1 MFKWPGTPS
10 ARPPEHELAD
20 YAELV
25 CWEQGG
31 TSMNALSADLGRL
44 EENDYSRGLSEE
56 EDAPDLG
63 RLDARNSSGGV
74 PEEEKVPQIV
84 EGAYLEIERRKE
96 ACRDGYPFIVGEQGY
111 TLHDNQEARNHKQ
124 IIYKY
129 LLLATRLNMNNNR
142 KHADID
148 GSLLLEKLAAEA
160 ARDYLGTRAESIVF
174 GTAAGSDFQ
183 GKINDL
189 CKRINDGDKFHNRNS
204 CSTSKQD
211 DKLDVVAWK
220 HFADRL
226 PGKLIAFGQCK
237 SGTNYRD
244 ELTQLQPDVFCRN
257 WLFSPPALTPVR
269 MFFVAEAVSRLDWGS
284 VSSAAGLLFDRCRI
298 VDICDDINGDVLEK
312 VTAWT
317 MAAAKENDLPG

>member
-25 CWEQGG
+25 CWEQGS

-44 EENDYSRGLSEE
+44 EENDYSGGTPEE

-63 RLDARNSSGGV
+63 RLDAKDYSGGV

-84 EGAYLEIERRKE
+84 EEAYLEIERRKE
-96 ACRDGYPFIVGEQGY
+96 ACRDGYPFIVGEHGY
-111 TLHDNQEARNHKQ
+111 TLHASQKAGNHKH

-129 LLLATRLNMNNNR
+129 LLLATRLNMNANR
-142 KHADID
+142 KHANID
-148 GSLLLEKLAAEA
+148 GTHLFEELASEA
-160 ARDYLGTRAESIVF
+160 AREYLGARAESIVF
-174 GTAAGSDFQ
+174 GTAAGSNFP
-183 GKINDL
+183 GKVNDL
-189 CKRINDGDKFHNRNS
+189 CKRIKDGDQYYKRS
-204 CSTSKQD
+204 SASPRD
-211 DKLDVVAWK
+211 GKLDVVAWK

-226 PGKLIAFGQCK
+226 PGKLIVFGQCK
-237 SGTNYRD
+237 TGTNYRD

-269 MFFVAEAVSRLDWGS
+269 MFFVAEAISRLDWGS
-284 VSSAAGLLFDRCRI
+284 VSSEAGLLFDRCRI
-298 VDICDDINGDVLEK
+298 VDFCDGISEDVLEK
-312 VTAWT
+312 VKVWT
-317 MAAAKENDLPG
+317 EAAAEENELPGS